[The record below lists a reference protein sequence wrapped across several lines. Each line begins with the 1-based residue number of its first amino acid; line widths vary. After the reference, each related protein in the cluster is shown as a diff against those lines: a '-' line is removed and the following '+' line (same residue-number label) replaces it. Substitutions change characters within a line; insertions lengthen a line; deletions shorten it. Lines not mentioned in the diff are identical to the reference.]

1 MSLQL
6 HIESATKICSVALSS
21 EGVLLNYNE
30 EYSEQ
35 YIHSERLTI
44 LIEQTVKEAGKN
56 LSDLCAISIDKGPG
70 SFTGLRIGVSVAKGL
85 CYSLK
90 IPLTSIDSRTSL
102 FYGFKNS
109 TIKTSNNDVI
119 LPMID
124 ARRME
129 VYTSGFKNNGEVI
142 FPVGATNVDE
152 MFFEKLRRFDKVHIF
167 GDGAKKVMASFNND
181 QLIYHPE
188 IVCSSKHQISQSYTK
203 FCDKVFEDVA
213 YFEPYYLKDFK
224 PH

>member
-6 HIESATKICSVALSS
+6 HIESATKICSVALSL
-21 EGVLLNYNE
+21 EGELLNYSE
-30 EYSEQ
+30 ECSDQ

-44 LIEQTVKEAGKN
+44 LIEKTIKRAGKN
-56 LSDLCAISIDKGPG
+56 LSDLCAISINKGPG

-90 IPLTSIDSRTSL
+90 IPLISIDSLTSL
-102 FYGFKNS
+102 YYGFKNS
-109 TIKTSNNDVI
+109 SIKTYKNDLI

-129 VYTSGFKNNGEVI
+129 VYTSAFKNNGEAV
-142 FPVGATNVDE
+142 FPTNAVTIDE
-152 MFFEKLRRFDKVHIF
+152 LFFGNLKHFDKVHIF
-167 GDGAKKVMASFNND
+167 GDGAKKVMDSFNND

-188 IVCSSKHQISQSYTK
+188 IACSSKHQISQSYTK